1 MRVSKDI
8 YIVEYFK
15 NAAEYYLRKFY
26 DQFNEFVVRKYKY
39 RLELV
44 NGYTITA
51 VGFHGST
58 QEEDLYFL
66 SKHDY
71 KKFRGED
78 LLERAYQDHIKYL
91 KAQIEKLE
99 YEIEFGESEDPFIKG
114 TENFRD
120 FVTDIFN
127 NRYKRQVEKEHKEG
141 IPIDEKL
148 L

>member
-51 VGFHGST
+51 VGFHGSI

-78 LLERAYQDHIKYL
+78 LLERAYQDHIEYL
-91 KAQIEKLE
+91 KAQIERLE
-99 YEIEFGESEDPFIKG
+99 DIIEDGDYEDPVLRG
-114 TENFRD
+114 YDNFRNT
-120 FVTDIFN
+120 VTNIFN
-127 NRYKRQVEKEHKEG
+127 NRYKYIVEKEHKEG